1 MITKSL
7 STRFM
12 SAKSLYNSLLIAAP
26 VLLTGNLLHAGTK
39 VAFIGDQGVDENAQA
54 VLAMIAEEGT
64 DLVLI
69 QGDLGYLDNAAEQ
82 WEQNLTN
89 AFGENFPVLSVAG
102 NHEDKEWPIYHRHI
116 RNRVW
121 RNNGLDCTGNPGVK
135 ATCSFQNLDI
145 AQVSPGIFE
154 IEGIDPQD
162 DYSGYID
169 SFFASSNKR
178 WKICSWHKN
187 QNAMQT
193 GTKIDATGWGV
204 YNACLNTGALVATA
218 HEHVYS
224 RTYLMSSFENQ
235 TVAHRDPTMTLEPG
249 RSFAFVS
256 GMGGFDV
263 RDQDQGGDW
272 WASIYTSTQGA
283 THGALFC
290 DFEDTTASCYFK
302 AVNGAE
308 PDRFELR
315 SYMGAGDGS
324 SNTSISDNSENTEA
338 APAATSV
345 VSAENSSADA
355 VATLALPV
363 ESNGIPRQPQNL
375 RGSVYSPTALE
386 VFWERGAPGSRYR
399 VAMNGQIVSTI
410 DGKSFYFDGLQSGGR
425 YVIDVM
431 TIGPNNL
438 VSPGSTVVLWTP

>member
-1 MITKSL
+1 MIT
-7 STRFM
+7 STP
-12 SAKSLYNSLLIAAP
+12 SAKFLSAKLLLIATPA
-26 VLLTGNLLHAGTK
+26 LLACSFLHAGTK
-39 VAFIGDQGVDENAQA
+39 VAFIGDQGIDENARA
-54 VLAMIAEEGT
+54 VLSMIAEEGT
-64 DLVLI
+64 DLLLI

-82 WEQNLTN
+82 WEQNLTDT
-89 AFGENFPVLSVAG
+89 FGENFPVLSVAG
-102 NHEDKEWPIYHRHI
+102 NHEDMEWPIYHQHI

-121 RNNGLDCTGNPGVK
+121 RDNELDCTGNPGVK
-135 ATCSFQNLDI
+135 ATCSFRNLDI

-204 YNACLNTGALVATA
+204 YNSCLNTGALVATA

-224 RTYLMSSFENQ
+224 RTHLMSSFENQ
-235 TVAHRDPTMTLEPG
+235 TVVHRDSTMTLQPG
-249 RSFAFVS
+249 QSFAFVS
-256 GMGGFDV
+256 GLGGFDV

-315 SYMGAGDGS
+315 SFMGAGDGS
-324 SNTSISDNSENTEA
+324 NGTLSASEVADAITESV
-338 APAATSV
+338 AATPPQEATNNNSGNGV
-345 VSAENSSADA
+345 V
-355 VATLALPV
+355 ALPIPQ
-363 ESNGIPRQPQNL
+363 SNAIPRPPQNL

-386 VFWERGAPGSRYR
+386 VFWDRGDTGNRYR
-399 VAMNGQIVSTI
+399 VAMNGEIVANI
-410 DGKSFYFDGLQSGGR
+410 DGKSFFFDGLQSGGR

-431 TIGPNNL
+431 TITPNNQI
-438 VSPGSTVVLWTP
+438 SQGSTLVLWTP

>member
-1 MITKSL
+1 MATKPAPANFL
-7 STRFM
+7 STR
-12 SAKSLYNSLLIAAP
+12 SLTRSLLVAAP
-26 VLLTGNLLHAGTK
+26 ALLTCNFSHAGTK
-39 VAFIGDQGVDENAQA
+39 VAFIGDQGINENAQA
-54 VLAMIAEEGT
+54 VLTMIAEEGT

-69 QGDLGYLDNAAEQ
+69 QGDLGYLDNAANQ
-82 WEQNLTN
+82 WEQNLTD
-89 AFGENFPVLSVAG
+89 ALGENFPVLSVAG
-102 NHEDKEWPIYHRHI
+102 NHEDKEWPIYHQHI
-116 RNRVW
+116 QNRVW

-135 ATCSFQNLDI
+135 ATCSFDNLDI
-145 AQVSPGIFE
+145 VQVSPGIFE

-162 DYSGYID
+162 GYSEYID
-169 SFFASSNKR
+169 SFLASSDKR

-193 GTKIDATGWGV
+193 GTKVNGTGWDV
-204 YNACLNTGALVATA
+204 YNSCLDAGALVATA

-224 RTYLMSSFENQ
+224 RTYLMSSFEEQ
-235 TVAHRDPTMTLEPG
+235 TVVHRDSTMTLEPG

-315 SYMGAGDGS
+315 SFMGSGDGS
-324 SNTSISDNSENTEA
+324 FSTSSVADPTPQVENNDSGE
-338 APAATSV
+338 SV
-345 VSAENSSADA
+345 V
-355 VATLALPV
+355 TLPQP
-363 ESNGIPRQPQNL
+363 ESNAIPPQPQNL
-375 RGSVYSPTALE
+375 RSSIYSSTALE
-386 VFWERGAPGSRYR
+386 IFWDRGATGSRYR
-399 VAMNGQIVSTI
+399 VALNGQIVANNT
-410 DGKSFYFDGLQSGGR
+410 DAKSFYFDGLVSGGR

-431 TIGPNNL
+431 TIAPNNQI
-438 VSPGSTVVLWTP
+438 SPGSTLVLTTP